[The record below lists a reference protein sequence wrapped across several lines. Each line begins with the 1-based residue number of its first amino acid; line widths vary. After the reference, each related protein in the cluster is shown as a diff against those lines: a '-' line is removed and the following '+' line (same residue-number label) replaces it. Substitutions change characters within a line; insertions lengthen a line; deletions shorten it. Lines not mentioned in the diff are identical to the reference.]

1 VCVDST
7 EEGIGT
13 ETTTELGAAGP
24 TEEPVEDSK
33 IDENSDIMDLE
44 RRDFDDDQGIEE
56 ELE

>member
-13 ETTTELGAAGP
+13 QTTTKVGVAAP

-44 RRDFDDDQGIEE
+44 RRDFEDDQGIKE
-56 ELE
+56 ELK

>member
-1 VCVDST
+1 VGVDSI

-13 ETTTELGAAGP
+13 QTTTQVGIAAP
-24 TEEPVEDSK
+24 MEEPVEDSK

-44 RRDFDDDQGIEE
+44 RRDFEDNQGIEE

>member
-1 VCVDST
+1 VDST

-13 ETTTELGAAGP
+13 ETTTELGVAGR

>member
-13 ETTTELGAAGP
+13 QTTTQVGVAAP

-44 RRDFDDDQGIEE
+44 RRDFEDDQGIEE

>member
-13 ETTTELGAAGP
+13 QTTTQVGIAAP
-24 TEEPVEDSK
+24 TEEPVENSK
-33 IDENSDIMDLE
+33 IDESSDIMDLE
-44 RRDFDDDQGIEE
+44 RRDFEDHQGIEE